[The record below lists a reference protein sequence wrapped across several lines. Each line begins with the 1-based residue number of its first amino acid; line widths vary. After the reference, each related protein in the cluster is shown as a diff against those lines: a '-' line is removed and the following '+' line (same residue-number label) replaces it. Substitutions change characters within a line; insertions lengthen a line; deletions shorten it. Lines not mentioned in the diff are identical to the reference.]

1 MRALYSPAQTSQVSN
16 YPSPPPLPSP
26 LLSAPLLPSPPHI
39 TTHHLQCSF
48 YILTVPLSSPF
59 ALSPSPGHLFSAS
72 PLRVSPF
79 LAVLMEHAAQD
90 PATEM
95 LSSLAGGDAM
105 ERNEKLRKDQTLLC
119 CQGSALRIMSACVSE
134 RDFCVCAPTKTIS
147 VCVCVCVCL

>member
-1 MRALYSPAQTSQVSN
+1 M
-16 YPSPPPLPSP
+16 
-26 LLSAPLLPSPPHI
+26 
-39 TTHHLQCSF
+39 
-48 YILTVPLSSPF
+48 
-59 ALSPSPGHLFSAS
+59 
-72 PLRVSPF
+72 SPF

-147 VCVCVCVCL
+147 VCVCVCVCVFERDGERVRAEERGKERDRGRARGGSSPRCL